1 MMTHTTDLN
10 IFKKMDSDSLL
21 RNHRA
26 YTEALANPRHADSH
40 PALQLGLSLCIEEM
54 KARGIEITEPKK
66 IQ

>member
-10 IFKKMDSDSLL
+10 IFKKIFSFNLPPTPQT
-21 RNHRA
+21 